1 MLRSTMVNRFF
12 LDTHTPSFVPNHVGQ
27 RKMHVCACP
36 YDGPG
41 RGRGGVAVCHV
52 VYAIINYIVY
62 IYIYIHGILGVWL
75 EWVLGLFHKSRLI
88 VETEKER

>member
-1 MLRSTMVNRFF
+1 MFISTMVNRFF

-52 VYAIINYIVY
+52 VYAIINYTV
-62 IYIYIHGILGVWL
+62 LGVWL
-75 EWVLGLFHKSRLI
+75 EWVLGLFHKSSLSRLQH
-88 VETEKER
+88 

>member
-1 MLRSTMVNRFF
+1 MFISTMVNRFF

-52 VYAIINYIVY
+52 VYAIINYT
-62 IYIYIHGILGVWL
+62 
-75 EWVLGLFHKSRLI
+75 VLVRVGFRSIPQKQSKQTTGLT